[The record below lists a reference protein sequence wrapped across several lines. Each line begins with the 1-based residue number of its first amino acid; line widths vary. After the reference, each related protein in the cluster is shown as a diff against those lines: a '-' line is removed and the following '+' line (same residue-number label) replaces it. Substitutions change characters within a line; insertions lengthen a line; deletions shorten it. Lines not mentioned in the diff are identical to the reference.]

1 MMLKITKVKGQNKQ
15 EIGARFLQSTV
26 ESRFP
31 ELPGEMKVA
40 SRGRFEK
47 SAVKLQKN
55 NIKGQQNLARETGP
69 RMYCNKIGLIS
80 YPYTE
85 FLVRLCRT

>member
-15 EIGARFLQSTV
+15 EIGTRFLQSMV
-26 ESRFP
+26 ESRF
-31 ELPGEMKVA
+31 LKLSGEMKVA

-55 NIKGQQNLARETGP
+55 NIKGKQNLARETGA

-80 YPYTE
+80 YPCTE
-85 FLVRLCRT
+85 FLVWLS